1 MTDSQVSLAR
11 DHHGEEHRGAEAH
24 VVEGVG
30 ELRDQVD
37 PDQAVLRPG
46 PREHYV
52 LKRSSQ
58 SIVKWKKVMFPLRG
72 SN

>member
-1 MTDSQVSLAR
+1 MTDGYESLAR
-11 DHHGEEHRGAEAH
+11 DHHSEENRGAEAH
-24 VVEGVG
+24 VVEGIS
-30 ELRDQVD
+30 ELRDQVN
-37 PDQAVLRPG
+37 PDQAILRPG

>member
-1 MTDSQVSLAR
+1 MTHSQVSLES

-37 PDQAVLRPG
+37 PDQAILWPG
-46 PREHYV
+46 PGEH
-52 LKRSSQ
+52 
-58 SIVKWKKVMFPLRG
+58 
-72 SN
+72 

>member
-1 MTDSQVSLAR
+1 MTHSKVSLES

-30 ELRDQVD
+30 ELRDQVN

-46 PREHYV
+46 PGEH
-52 LKRSSQ
+52 
-58 SIVKWKKVMFPLRG
+58 
-72 SN
+72 